1 MTALSLNAVEYG
13 SGPPLAI
20 LHGLFGSGRNWA
32 AIAQRLAERRRV
44 IALDLRNHG
53 ASPWAD
59 SMNYAEMAHDV
70 RHTLHVL
77 GHRRFALLG
86 HSMGGKVAM
95 IAALLHGDE
104 IERLV
109 VADIAPVA
117 YPPRHLGH
125 VRAMHALDLAGLSRR
140 SEADARLAAAVPDP
154 AERAFLLQNLAFD
167 PLPSPP
173 PLYPHPNPPP
183 LDPHLNPPPL
193 AGEGREGVSAEARV
207 GVAGA
212 PRWRLNLAA
221 IEREMTM
228 LVGFPLFPADA
239 VYDGPALFVAG
250 GRSDY
255 LRPEHEPEIRRLFPN
270 ARIERIA
277 DAGHWLH
284 AERPK
289 EFLDLVEPFLHAAL
303 P

>member
-20 LHGLFGSGRNWA
+20 LHGLFGAGRNWA

-59 SMNYAEMAHDV
+59 SMNYAEMAEDV
-70 RHTLHVL
+70 RHTLHAL

-104 IERLV
+104 VERLV

-125 VRAMHALDLAGLSRR
+125 VKAMRGLDLAGLSRR

-154 AERAFLLQNLAFD
+154 TERAFLLQNLVFNG
-167 PLPSPP
+167 P
-173 PLYPHPNPPP
+173 
-183 LDPHLNPPPL
+183 
-193 AGEGREGVSAEARV
+193 EA
-207 GVAGA
+207 
-212 PRWRLNLAA
+212 RWRLNFAA
-221 IEREMTM
+221 IEGEMPA
-228 LVGFPLFPADA
+228 LAGFPPMAADA
-239 VYDGPALFVAG
+239 AYDGPALFVAG

-270 ARIERIA
+270 APIERIA
-277 DAGHWLH
+277 DSGHWLH

-289 EFLDLVEPFLHAAL
+289 DFLDLVEPFLSPEVPQPPL
-303 P
+303 PLGRA